1 MPTTVLFALLPGP
14 LVADL
19 GEVGGATGFLDAVGG
34 LRLFGVVGDG
44 FFSVVFAV
52 VCVVAGGLG
61 GGGVEFV
68 ICGNFVEVIGDGRV
82 VVMVVVVVEVVVLVV
97 VVEVVGL
104 VVVGVGVGNV

>member
-14 LVADL
+14 LVADS
-19 GEVGGATGFLDAVGG
+19 GEVGGAAGFLDTVGG
-34 LRLFGVVGDG
+34 SRLFGVVGDG

-68 ICGNFVEVIGDGRV
+68 VCGNFVEVVGDGRV
-82 VVMVVVVVEVVVLVV
+82 VVVVVLEVVVLM
-97 VVEVVGL
+97 VVG
-104 VVVGVGVGNV
+104 VGVGVGNV